1 MLKTTFQKIE
11 PKELIYRD
19 SKHFYFESLK
29 NDLVENMFT
38 CDRSYDQ
45 FDRRLTMVRNNWF
58 SKRHAISNM
67 LY

>member
-45 FDRRLTMVRNNWF
+45 FDRRLTMVRNN
-58 SKRHAISNM
+58 
-67 LY
+67 